1 MFKKLFKEAGRF
13 FHRLFKDP
21 LKLVIVI
28 VGAILT
34 VMSLGAV
41 APAYVAALGMSTVE
55 MQVIVGAL
63 LACVGIGF
71 EQDWLLMALSII
83 GAAVSIYQIA
93 FNNFGIVK
101 YAGMFKSTGFLS
113 AMNMSQGTLQML
125 YELGIAYRAML
136 VGLEIAIVAGLQRAI
151 EDDVSVVSG
160 VSSVVG
166 EVVGDIAEGGVG
178 IIGDVVN
185 GIGDGLGSIVSSLTG
200 SPIFWIAA
208 GAYLL
213 LRRGGSSTTRIL
225 LEEGDS
231 FGKNSKNGAL
241 PA

>member
-1 MFKKLFKEAGRF
+1 
-13 FHRLFKDP
+13 
-21 LKLVIVI
+21 
-28 VGAILT
+28 
-34 VMSLGAV
+34 
-41 APAYVAALGMSTVE
+41 
-55 MQVIVGAL
+55 
-63 LACVGIGF
+63 
-71 EQDWLLMALSII
+71 
-83 GAAVSIYQIA
+83 
-93 FNNFGIVK
+93 
-101 YAGMFKSTGFLS
+101 
-113 AMNMSQGTLQML
+113 ML